1 MDVTSA
7 IRSARRADIP
17 SASSTLA
24 EAFAF
29 YPWTRWSIPAD
40 RYLERL
46 ERLQAVYL
54 SHALEHGVVLVS
66 EDLDGVAAL
75 LPPSCPEPGLGMQE
89 EISQLMGDRLEITYG
104 ADLPQRPENA
114 WDFATL
120 GVAGSSVGR
129 GLGSALISRCLNHIA
144 ASDYPEVSLETSNE
158 RNVRLY
164 ERHGFEVL
172 HRTAIAEGPV
182 VYTMGANLG

>member
-1 MDVTSA
+1 
-7 IRSARRADIP
+7 
-17 SASSTLA
+17 
-24 EAFAF
+24 
-29 YPWTRWSIPAD
+29 
-40 RYLERL
+40 
-46 ERLQAVYL
+46 
-54 SHALEHGVVLVS
+54 
-66 EDLDGVAAL
+66 
-75 LPPSCPEPGLGMQE
+75 
-89 EISQLMGDRLEITYG
+89 
-104 ADLPQRPENA
+104 ENA